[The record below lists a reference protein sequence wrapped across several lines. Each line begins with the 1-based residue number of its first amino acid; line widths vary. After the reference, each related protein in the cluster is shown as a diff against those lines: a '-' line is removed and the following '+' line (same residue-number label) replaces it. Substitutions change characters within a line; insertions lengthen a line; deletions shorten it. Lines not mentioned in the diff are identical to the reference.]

1 MKKFLIAML
10 ILASTG
16 AMAQHHHY
24 HGGNGYRGNWIAP
37 AIIGGVIGYGL
48 TRNYYDPYYVPAP
61 PVYYAPPIVMQP
73 PYPNQTPNCTVWT
86 EVQDQDGT
94 ITRTRTCRQ

>member
-10 ILASTG
+10 ILASAG
-16 AMAQHHHY
+16 AMAQHRHQ
-24 HGGNGYRGNWIAP
+24 GGYGYRGNWIAP

-48 TRNYYDPYYVPAP
+48 TRNYYEPYYVPAP

-73 PYPNQTPNCTVWT
+73 PYPNQTSTCTVWT

>member
-16 AMAQHHHY
+16 AMAQHRHQ
-24 HGGNGYRGNWIAP
+24 GGYRGNWIAP

-48 TRNYYDPYYVPAP
+48 TRNYYEPYYVPAP

-73 PYPNQTPNCTVWT
+73 PYPNQTSTCTAWT

>member
-1 MKKFLIAML
+1 MKKLLIAML

-16 AMAQHHHY
+16 AMAQHRHQ
-24 HGGNGYRGNWIAP
+24 GGYGYRGNWIAP

-48 TRNYYDPYYVPAP
+48 TRNYYEPYYVPAP
-61 PVYYAPPIVMQP
+61 VIVQQQPVIVQTPYY
-73 PYPNQTPNCTVWT
+73 NQTPNCTAWT

>member
-16 AMAQHHHY
+16 AMAQHRHQ
-24 HGGNGYRGNWIAP
+24 GGYGYRGNWIAP

-48 TRNYYDPYYVPAP
+48 TRNYYEPYYVPAP

-73 PYPNQTPNCTVWT
+73 PYPNQTSTCTAWNEIQT
-86 EVQDQDGT
+86 PDG
-94 ITRTRTCRQ
+94 RTYRERTCTQ

>member
-1 MKKFLIAML
+1 MKKLLIAML

-16 AMAQHHHY
+16 AMAQHRHQ
-24 HGGNGYRGNWIAP
+24 GGYRGNWITP

-48 TRNYYDPYYVPAP
+48 TRNYYEPYYVPALVIVQQQ
-61 PVYYAPPIVMQP
+61 PVIVQTPYY
-73 PYPNQTPNCTVWT
+73 NQTPNCTVWT

>member
-16 AMAQHHHY
+16 AMAQHRHQ
-24 HGGNGYRGNWIAP
+24 GGYGYRGNWIAP

-48 TRNYYDPYYVPAP
+48 TRNYYEPYYVPAP

-73 PYPNQTPNCTVWT
+73 PYPNQTSTCTAWT

>member
-16 AMAQHHHY
+16 AMAQHRHQ
-24 HGGNGYRGNWIAP
+24 GGYRGNWIAP

-48 TRNYYDPYYVPAP
+48 TRNYYEPYYVPAP
-61 PVYYAPPIVMQP
+61 VIVQQQPVIVQTPYY
-73 PYPNQTPNCTVWT
+73 NQTPNCTAWT